1 MRQILDSLK
10 AEFITIND
18 DDSGKKYV
26 VRVWHAQAAIFVIGW
41 LLG

>member
-1 MRQILDSLK
+1 MKHILDSLK

-26 VRVWHAQAAIFVIGW
+26 VRFWHVLVLALIVGW
-41 LLG
+41 IAG

>member
-1 MRQILDSLK
+1 MRQVLDSLK

-26 VRVWHAQAAIFVIGW
+26 VRVWHLQLAAFVIGW
-41 LLG
+41 LIG

>member
-1 MRQILDSLK
+1 MKHVLESLK
-10 AEFITIND
+10 SEFITIND

-26 VRVWHAQAAIFVIGW
+26 VRVWHMQVAIFVIGW

>member
-1 MRQILDSLK
+1 MKHILDSLK
-10 AEFITIND
+10 SEFITIND

-26 VRVWHAQAAIFVIGW
+26 VRTWHVLVATFVIGW